1 MHWLEKFRSKAMNKD
16 GGRGISREELAAM
29 VKLKYGKCSATL
41 IGIVESGG
49 IIQVDIA
56 DQIAAITGAT
66 AKQRDS
72 MVHESRRSGWTPPQP
87 KRRAEFEMKPQP
99 LCLDVI
105 PDHARRVV
113 QIDMFGNEIARFES
127 GLAAANASGCSSA
140 TVSVRCNRGLSSGT
154 GEFRNRDHTWRFA
167 EEWDAMSHEE
177 RAADMLK
184 ARTIQRRKRK
194 NAKQNDPEQVPEACA
209 ADQPG

>member
-1 MHWLEKFRSKAMNKD
+1 MHWLEKFRRKIINKD
-16 GGRGISREELAAM
+16 GKRGISREELASV
-29 VKLKYGKCSATL
+29 VKLKHGKCSATL
-41 IGIVESGG
+41 IEIIESGG
-49 IIQVDIA
+49 VTQVNIA
-56 DQIAAITGAT
+56 DRIAAIAGAT
-66 AKQRDS
+66 KAQRDS
-72 MVHESRRSGWTPPQP
+72 MVHESRRNGWMPPQP
-87 KRRAEFEMKPQP
+87 KRRAELEMKPQP

-177 RAADMLK
+177 RADDILK

-194 NAKQNDPEQVPEACA
+194 NAKQTDPEQVSGACA
-209 ADQPG
+209 ANQPG